1 MMARLDQD
9 KNALKTLGDQLI
21 DKGEQDIVTLV
32 GVEEKSVRTFVWV
45 KKELSKKVN
54 ASDLLRKILTPIE
67 GKGGGKPV
75 FAQGGG
81 SKIEDVSKMFDLV
94 QNGELAK
101 WFEERI

>member
-1 MMARLDQD
+1 MMARLDKD
-9 KNALKTLGDQLI
+9 RDSLKTLGDQII

-32 GVEEKSVRTFVWV
+32 GVEESSVRTFVWV

-54 ASDLLRKILTPIE
+54 ASDLLKKILKPIE
-67 GKGGGKPV
+67 GKGGGKPF

-81 SKIEDVSKMFDLV
+81 SNTQDVSKMFDLV
-94 QNGELAK
+94 ENGELTK